1 MAVNQDWAKEARTLL
16 KAELKRKEVGYQEL
30 ADRLAA
36 EGTPETKASI
46 TNKIARGTFT
56 AAFMLQCLKAIGCKS
71 VILRPDD

>member
-30 ADRLAA
+30 AARLTA
-36 EGTPETKASI
+36 EGTPETKASV

-56 AAFMLQCLKAIGCKS
+56 AAFMLQCLRAIGCQN
-71 VILRPDD
+71 LRLEDG